1 MVPTQASDDG
11 LHWLAL
17 KLSAG
22 IGTRIAARLANA
34 FGDPRAIFQA
44 APAELETHGVPPL
57 IARQLGKTSGST
69 SGFEEA
75 QKELERATQAGCEIV
90 SYSDARYPELLRQIF
105 DPPVVLYCRGN
116 VELLSAPAIAVVGA
130 RKPTPYGLAVAGR
143 LASDL
148 TARGLVIVSGLARGV
163 DTAAHNGALEGS
175 VVAASAEA
183 ASAGTGEGPTGR
195 TIAVLGCGVDICY
208 PSENKRLKER
218 IEKEGLVLSEFPM
231 GTFAAPQN
239 FPIRNRLISGLS
251 LGVLVV
257 EAAQYSGSLITARL
271 ALEQD
276 REVFCVPGNITNKFS
291 WGPNTL
297 IKQGSKLVMEWRDVM
312 DELPPAVRQSLMVRM
327 AEGDVTNG
335 VAAASDF
342 ASGLS
347 EVEKSLIGLLKV
359 DEAHQIDAILEK
371 LPEHSPSEILSGLLE
386 LEIKGL
392 VRQMPGKNYVRA
404 LL

>member
-1 MVPTQASDDG
+1 MAATQASDDA

-17 KLSAG
+17 KLSPG
-22 IGTRIAARLANA
+22 LGTRIAARLASA
-34 FGDPRAIFQA
+34 FGDARAIFRA
-44 APAELETHGVPPL
+44 APADLETHGVPPL
-57 IARQLGKTSGST
+57 IARQLSKS

-75 QKELERATQAGCEIV
+75 QQELERAAKAGCEIV
-90 SYSDARYPELLRQIF
+90 CYSDARYPELLRQIF

-116 VELLSAPAIAVVGA
+116 LDLLSAPAVAVVGA

-148 TARGLVIVSGLARGV
+148 ATRGLVIVSGLARGI
-163 DTAAHNGALEGS
+163 DTAAHNGALES
-175 VVAASAEA
+175 
-183 ASAGTGEGPTGR
+183 GR
-195 TIAVLGCGVDICY
+195 TIAVLGCGADICY
-208 PSENKRLKER
+208 PSENKRLKAR
-218 IEKEGLVLSEFPM
+218 IEAEGLVLSEFPI
-231 GTFAAPQN
+231 GSFAAPQN

-327 AEGDVTNG
+327 AEGDATNG
-335 VAAASDF
+335 VATASDF
-342 ASGLS
+342 AGGLS
-347 EVEKSLIGLLKV
+347 EVEKSLIALLKV
-359 DEAHQIDAILEK
+359 DEALQIDAILEK
-371 LPEHSPSEILSGLLE
+371 LPVHSPSEILAGLLE
-386 LEIKGL
+386 LEMKGL
-392 VRQMPGKNYVRA
+392 VRQMPGKNYVKA